1 MSASYAIATQL
12 RAAETLRMHSPKTEP
27 KSNFYQVREHLAYL
41 KRVST
46 QGTPPLITTETAT
59 QARRAWWAVWEAT
72 GFALPVP
79 AASSG
84 PDGEMFYSWD
94 RGWHHLELEIIP
106 GQPAEFF
113 YRNRVTGELWGAD
126 YIIGDP
132 IPVDAIN
139 KLKLF
144 IRGSLL
150 PPQPIDRFRGKYQG
164 GP

>member
-1 MSASYAIATQL
+1 MKASLPLAIGSTAPFQ
-12 RAAETLRMHSPKTEP
+12 RETHVSDTIRVLHI
-27 KSNFYQVREHLAYL
+27 

-84 PDGEMFYSWD
+84 PNGEMFYSWD
-94 RGWHHLELEIIP
+94 RGRHHLELEIISR
-106 GQPAEFF
+106 QPAEFF

-144 IRGSLL
+144 I
-150 PPQPIDRFRGKYQG
+150 
-164 GP
+164 